1 MPVDLDTIKVV
12 IRFKGKE
19 TLEEDEKDAW
29 QFNEKQT
36 EVRLPA
42 LYEGSQGEKLTFD
55 HVLVENT

>member
-19 TLEEDEKDAW
+19 SLEDEEKDAW
-29 QFNEKQT
+29 KFNEKAT
-36 EVRLPA
+36 EVRLPTA
-42 LYEGSQGEKLTFD
+42 YENSKGEKLTFD